1 MLLQSFSRLSGTS
14 GALIA
19 LTTAALVACSD
30 GAGPKTQ
37 MVSISMATKSAA
49 PAASIAASV
58 TAVPITGGGHT
69 LDLTAMQLTIGDL
82 RLEHAGNEAED
93 DHGGIGEH
101 DEAFGAGSQT
111 IALPVSGGVVTLA
124 AKALPAGTFSEVE
137 ADLQFLHLVGTYDAT
152 PFDVSVELS
161 HDMKLVLDP
170 PLTTT
175 GGADQNITV
184 TIDLSSCFANAGTPV
199 DPRTLLPGGNP
210 ARSTF
215 RECIASHL
223 RAFEDRD
230 RDGIETGDDHGGLR

>member
-1 MLLQSFSRLSGTS
+1 MLPPSLSRMSATS

-19 LTTAALVACSD
+19 LATAALVACSD
-30 GAGPKTQ
+30 AAAPNSQ
-37 MVSISMATKSAA
+37 MVSISMATKATA
-49 PAASIAASV
+49 PAASIAASIA
-58 TAVPITGGGHT
+58 AVPITGGGHT
-69 LDLTAMQLTIGDL
+69 LDLTSMQLTIGDL

-111 IALPVSGGVVTLA
+111 VALPVNGGVVTLS
-124 AKALPAGTFSEVE
+124 AKALPAGTFSRVE
-137 ADLQFLHLVGTYDAT
+137 ADLQFLRLAGTYDAT

-170 PLTTT
+170 PLTTN
-175 GGADQNITV
+175 GGAEQNITV

-199 DPRTLLPGGNP
+199 DPRTLLSGGST

-215 RECIASHL
+215 RDCIASHL
-223 RAFEDRD
+223 RAFEDRN
-230 RDGIETGDDHGGLR
+230 RDGIETGDDHGSR